1 MKVQCQLQGTF
12 HRIMLSGTDSMPV
25 SLVDLIREVQAQA
38 TETRRRSPQLLRQS
52 FGLNFLLEPVL
63 INLLKQAQGV
73 EIESELYQVPSLQL
87 LHKVRSH
94 LTLQVANTYRYQF
107 ISPEATFNLTPDN
120 PQIPAWV
127 GSDSAQSGNYTVTL
141 EQPDYPGLS
150 HEFASNLWLRAQSYW
165 QTLPDIQK
173 IHLALQSL
181 DILNYKVHQPQTPHL
196 QIWIS
201 LQDLP
206 IDLRAAIT
214 FLRLGEGETSVF
226 SAAVRLLVQQYQAT
240 YRLPIVRLP
249 EQLSPDSITPAQG
262 LRISKGNSRSILEK
276 IISTARNFLLISS
289 YIIEDEHLT
298 ELICRKSQELP
309 QGVWILTDLRNL
321 LSLQP
326 YVNTKSFDYIIE
338 LLHNHQIFYKKVTL
352 SIAAIARIV
361 SQAIDTQY
369 LHNLASS
376 YPQYQFALIT
386 QDNIFSSIQQLLP
399 KYICLNPII
408 HNFDKIW
415 QEKSL
420 RNFPLFGI
428 YLDKI
433 EFAVVNSVTNIY
445 SALLE

>member
-12 HRIMLSGTDSMPV
+12 HRILLSGTDSMPV

-107 ISPEATFNLTPDN
+107 TSPEATFNLTPDN

-127 GSDSAQSGNYTVTL
+127 GSDSAQPGNYTVTL

-150 HEFASNLWLRAQSYW
+150 HEFASNLWLQAQSYW

-173 IHLALQSL
+173 IHLALQSREI
-181 DILNYKVHQPQTPHL
+181 DHYKVHQPQTPHL

-201 LQDLP
+201 RQDLP
-206 IDLRAAIT
+206 LDLRAAIT
-214 FLRLGEGETSVF
+214 FLRLGEGETSVL

-240 YRLPIVRLP
+240 HRLPIVRLP

-309 QGVWILTDLRNL
+309 QGVWILTG
-321 LSLQP
+321 
-326 YVNTKSFDYIIE
+326 V
-338 LLHNHQIFYKKVTL
+338 
-352 SIAAIARIV
+352 
-361 SQAIDTQY
+361 
-369 LHNLASS
+369 
-376 YPQYQFALIT
+376 
-386 QDNIFSSIQQLLP
+386 
-399 KYICLNPII
+399 
-408 HNFDKIW
+408 
-415 QEKSL
+415 
-420 RNFPLFGI
+420 
-428 YLDKI
+428 
-433 EFAVVNSVTNIY
+433 
-445 SALLE
+445 